1 MGAHPLILRAN
12 SPAKWNYLCLPLDLS
27 EFNCEHI
34 ELWICP
40 SLTVDFI
47 CHMILVVY
55 VAEGHAFKI
64 FMFNFM
70 TGICL
75 QGKSFMSI

>member
-1 MGAHPLILRAN
+1 MGAHPVILRAN
-12 SPAKWNYLCLPLDLS
+12 SPAKWIHLCLPVDLS

-40 SLTVDFI
+40 SLTVDYI
-47 CHMILVVY
+47 CRMILVVY
-55 VAEGHAFKI
+55 VAEGDAFKI

-70 TGICL
+70 TCTCL
-75 QGKSFMSI
+75 LGKSFMSI

>member
-12 SPAKWNYLCLPLDLS
+12 SPAKWIYLCLPLDLS

-47 CHMILVVY
+47 CDMM
-55 VAEGHAFKI
+55 K
-64 FMFNFM
+64 
-70 TGICL
+70 GIRDNRSEIQAL
-75 QGKSFMSI
+75 QAVQAIQAIIK